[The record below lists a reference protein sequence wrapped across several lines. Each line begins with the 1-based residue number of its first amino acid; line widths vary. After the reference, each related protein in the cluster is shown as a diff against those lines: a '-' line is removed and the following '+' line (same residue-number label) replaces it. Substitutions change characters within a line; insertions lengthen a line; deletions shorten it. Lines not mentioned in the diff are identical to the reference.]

1 MQLQLR
7 YFASLRDAAGTDA
20 EVVTHEGDAAMLYD
34 QLTVRHGF
42 RMPRDRVRLAVN
54 GSFAAWTQTLCDG
67 DEVVFL
73 PPMSGG

>member
-7 YFASLRDAAGTDA
+7 YFASLRDAAGVDA
-20 EVVTHEGDAAMLYD
+20 ETVTHDGDAIALYGRLA
-34 QLTVRHGF
+34 QQHGF
-42 RMPRDRVRLAVN
+42 ALPRDRVRVAVN
-54 GSFAAWTQTLCDG
+54 GEFVAWTQPLRDG

>member
-7 YFASLRDAAGTDA
+7 YFASLRDAAGVDS
-20 EVVTHEGDAAMLYD
+20 ELVKHDDDAATLYE
-34 QLTVRHGF
+34 LLVVRHGF

-54 GSFAAWTQTLCDG
+54 GNFVSWSQPLRDG